1 MRISRWFSALVIAIV
16 LSNSPQVFASTNQ
29 YKTLDKPKPLTAFLL
44 KDQAGNDF
52 GLAQL
57 QGHWSLIF
65 IGFTTCPD
73 ICPLTLMQLEAVR
86 ADLGLRFT
94 PEHIPNIIFL
104 AVDPKRDQ
112 AILGKYLAHF
122 HPDNIGV
129 TGESKQIDIFVR
141 GIDAFYRFDQKPGS
155 DHYDVMHTTAIAVV
169 DPEAQLVA
177 RISPPFEVNPI
188 AEYLTHMIRQAKRHE

>member
-1 MRISRWFSALVIAIV
+1 MRNSRWFSVLVIALA
-16 LSNSPQVFASTNQ
+16 LSNSLTVFAGANQ
-29 YKTLDKPKPLTAFLL
+29 YKTFEKPKPLTAFSL

-57 QGHWSLIF
+57 QGQWSLVF

-94 PEHIPNIIFL
+94 PERIPNIIFL

-129 TGESKQIDIFVR
+129 TGESKQIDIFVK

-177 RISPPFEVNPI
+177 KISPPFEVNPI